1 MIAQT
6 QHPPL
11 QKLNQRANQAP
22 QLTTRLREVAQCYQ
36 QILAHNPRHAEALA
50 GMSLIALASRQ
61 PDAAVRMAQAAVT
74 VAPAMSHAWVVL
86 GQALRAAGQRDAARD
101 AYGSALRL
109 DSGNALAHTG
119 LGELE
124 IAAGKPEDALPHF
137 TLALERDPSLLASR
151 MGLGHAL
158 GCLDRFAE
166 ALVHYEQALACSR
179 RLPEGEFAVGFALAR
194 LGRME
199 EAERRYRRAISLRP
213 DFAAGWM
220 NLGCLL
226 RDKGS
231 DLYAEA
237 ALRHAV
243 ELRPDLIAGWVS
255 LAVFLRSEN
264 RMEEAEQCLQRAD
277 SLDPDRVETHI
288 AWAQLYVAQKHLKTA
303 WEWLAKAQSREAEHP
318 EVVNMQG
325 ILLHN
330 EGRFAEAVSA
340 FDRAEAL
347 GSIQAVS
354 NRGNSLLDLGRVEEA
369 LDAHRRAADAD
380 PVNPGMQ
387 YNLALT
393 QIRSGQ
399 WAEGWANYEARWR
412 FREVHRKPCILNR
425 PRLTRERLLS
435 GPLHGERVLLHAEQ
449 GLGDTI
455 QFCRYAALIA
465 AHGGFPVLQVQAR
478 VERLIRSLAIVRSGD
493 AEVCLLGAAPSD
505 FDLECPLMSLPAL
518 FGTTVD
524 TVPWEAAYLSA
535 ALKDIEAHA
544 MPFPDGDCGYPRIGI
559 AWAGNPRYKADARRS
574 TTLATLQPLLETP
587 GIDWISLQ
595 KGEAVAQLAAL
606 SPEIRIADGVSND
619 RDLADTA
626 TLISTLDLVI
636 TTDTSIAHLAGSMA
650 KPVWILLPW
659 LSDWR
664 WMQQTETTPWYPTA
678 RLFRQPQQDDW
689 KSILRRVAKHLTCRD
704 EFLS

>member
-1 MIAQT
+1 MIVQM
-6 QHPPL
+6 QHRPL
-11 QKLNQRANQAP
+11 EKHNQRANKP
-22 QLTTRLREVAQCYQ
+22 LKLTVHLREVAQRYQ
-36 QILAHNPRHAEALA
+36 QTLARNPRNAEALA
-50 GMSLIALASRQ
+50 GMSLVALASRQ
-61 PDAAVRMAQAAVT
+61 ADAAVRMAQAAVA
-74 VAPAMSHAWVVL
+74 VAPAMSPAWVVL
-86 GQALRAAGQRDAARD
+86 GQALRAVGQRDAARD

-119 LGELE
+119 LGELQ
-124 IAAGKPEDALPHF
+124 IAAGKPEEALVHF
-137 TLALERDPSLLASR
+137 DVALKHDPSLLAAR

-158 GCLDRFAE
+158 GCLERFAE
-166 ALVHYEQALACSR
+166 ALAHYEQALACSR
-179 RLPEGEFAVGFALAR
+179 RLPEGEFAAAFALAH
-194 LGRME
+194 LGRMD

-237 ALRHAV
+237 ALRRAV
-243 ELRPDLIAGWVS
+243 ELRPDLVAGWVC
-255 LAVFLRSEN
+255 LAHFFRDQK
-264 RMEEAEQCLQRAD
+264 RMGEAESSLRRAD
-277 SLDPDRVETHI
+277 ALDPDRVETHI
-288 AWAQLYVAQKHLKTA
+288 AWVQFYVAQKDFQAA
-303 WEWLAKAQSREAEHP
+303 WEWLTKAQNRDSSHP
-318 EVVNMQG
+318 EVVNMEG

-330 EGRFAEAVSA
+330 EDRFAEAVTA

-347 GSIQAVS
+347 GSKQAAS
-354 NRGNSLLDLGRVEEA
+354 NRGNSLLDLGRIEEA
-369 LDAHRRAADAD
+369 LDAHRRAAEAD
-380 PVNPGMQ
+380 PINPGMR

-399 WAEGWANYEARWR
+399 WAEGWANYEARR
-412 FREVHRKPCILNR
+412 SFREVHRMPRIFNR
-425 PRLTRERLLS
+425 PRLTRERLLN
-435 GPLHGERVLLHAEQ
+435 GPLRGQRILLHAEQ

-465 AHGGFPVLQVQAR
+465 LHGGFPVLQVQAR
-478 VERLIRSLAIVRSGD
+478 VERLMRSLAVVRSGN

-524 TVPWEAAYLSA
+524 TVPWEGPYLSA
-535 ALKDIEAHA
+535 ALENIETRA

-574 TTLATLQPLLETP
+574 TTLATLQPLLEMP

-595 KGEAVAQLAAL
+595 KGEAAAQLAAL
-606 SPEIRIADGVSND
+606 SPEIRIADGAGSD

-626 TLISTLDLVI
+626 ALISTLDLVI
-636 TTDTSIAHLAGSMA
+636 TTDTSIAHLAGAMA

-664 WMQQTETTPWYPTA
+664 WMQQIETTPWYPTA
-678 RLFRQPQQDDW
+678 RLFRQPQSGDW
-689 KSILRRVAKHLTCRD
+689 ESILRRIAEHLLCRD
-704 EFLS
+704 EFMS

>member
-1 MIAQT
+1 VIAQT
-6 QHPPL
+6 QQPPL
-11 QKLNQRANQAP
+11 QKPNQRANQAP
-22 QLTTRLREVAQCYQ
+22 QFTTRLREVAQRYQ

-86 GQALRAAGQRDAARD
+86 GQALRAGQRDAVRD
-101 AYGSALRL
+101 AYDSALRL

-124 IAAGKPEDALPHF
+124 IAAGKPEEALPHF
-137 TLALERDPSLLASR
+137 TLALKRDPSLLAAR

-158 GCLDRFAE
+158 GCLERFAE

-179 RLPEGEFAVGFALAR
+179 RLPEGEFAAGFALSR

-255 LAVFLRSEN
+255 LAVFLRGAN

-277 SLDPDRVETHI
+277 SLDPNRVETHI
-288 AWAQLYVAQKHLKTA
+288 AWAQLYVAQKDLKTA
-303 WEWLAKAQSREAEHP
+303 WEWLTRAQSREPEHP

-330 EGRFAEAVSA
+330 ESRFAEAVSA

-347 GSIQAVS
+347 GSKQAAS

-369 LDAHRRAADAD
+369 LDAHRSAVAAD

-393 QIRSGQ
+393 QIRLGQ
-399 WAEGWANYEARWR
+399 WAEGWTNYEARWR
-412 FREVHRKPCILNR
+412 FREVHRKPRIFSP
-425 PRLTRERLLS
+425 PRLTRERLFS

-455 QFCRYAALIA
+455 QFCRYVALIA

-478 VERLIRSLAIVRSGD
+478 VERLMRSLAIVRSGD

-505 FDLECPLMSLPAL
+505 FDLECPLMSMPAL
-518 FGTTVD
+518 FGTIVD
-524 TVPWEAAYLSA
+524 TAPWEGAYLSA
-535 ALKDIEAHA
+535 ALEDIETHA
-544 MPFPDGDCGYPRIGI
+544 MPFPDGDCGYPRVGI

-574 TTLATLQPLLETP
+574 TTLATLQPMLETP

-595 KGEAVAQLAAL
+595 KGEAATQLAEL
-606 SPEIRIADGVSND
+606 LPEIRIADGVSND

-626 TLISTLDLVI
+626 ALISKLDLVI
-636 TTDTSIAHLAGSMA
+636 TTDTSIAHLAGAMA

-659 LSDWR
+659 LADWR
-664 WMQQTETTPWYPTA
+664 WMQQIEATPWYPTA
-678 RLFRQPQQDDW
+678 RLFRQPQPGDW
-689 KSILRRVAKHLTCRD
+689 QSILRRVAKHLACHGYG
-704 EFLS
+704 LC